1 MDNAKVS
8 LQYVLV
14 QKYRFAFF
22 CLCFESKRG
31 KIKLL
36 VEKGNFSVGH
46 AEKNQINSL

>member
-1 MDNAKVS
+1 MQKLTVS
-8 LQYVLV
+8 LQCVLV
-14 QKYRFAFF
+14 QKYRFSFF
-22 CLCFESKRG
+22 CLFFERERG